1 VNREGGIYR
10 VPKRDLIHP
19 LRVRFEEKSIKMP
32 RGLSHLEV
40 LTEELAGYEMKVNQ
54 RTGHDSYSNDPRETP
69 HDDLVLATSLAYW
82 SMAHEFGQRALR
94 LVR

>member
-1 VNREGGIYR
+1 MNREGGIYR

-54 RTGHDSYSNDPRETP
+54 RTGHDSYS
-69 HDDLVLATSLAYW
+69 
-82 SMAHEFGQRALR
+82 QRPAR
-94 LVR
+94 NSTR